1 MNRICL
7 ACYQPVLNGNNEFH
21 EDCSKKLFLQ
31 NEAPVLAYTEK
42 ELARLGLQIIRS
54 SISVT
59 GVQPKLSLDIEKERG
74 NQASKRFTIV
84 GLWGQYILKPP
95 SLHYPQ
101 LPETEDL
108 TMHLAE
114 IAGIPVVPHSLIR
127 LASGSFAYITR
138 RIDRIKGSKI
148 HMEDMCQITGK
159 LTEEKYQGSYEQVAK
174 AILQYSSFP
183 VLDAIGLCEVLLFSF
198 VTGNADMHLKN
209 FSIIRTGP
217 KEYRL
222 TPAYDLVST
231 ALVNPAD
238 KEELALTLNGK
249 KNKITREDF
258 IRFFERLAIE
268 PQQQERLF
276 SRIEKSAGDWYHFI
290 RKSFLTR
297 EYQESFITI
306 IRERMR
312 RLNVS

>member
-7 ACYQPVLNGNNEFH
+7 SCYKPLTTEPGEFH
-21 EDCSKKLFLQ
+21 EECSKRIFLQ
-31 NEAPVLAYTEK
+31 KDAPVLSYTES
-42 ELARLGLQIIRS
+42 ELAELGLQVIRS

-59 GVQPKLSLDIEKERG
+59 GVQPKLSLDFEKEKE

-95 SLHYPQ
+95 AENYPQ

-114 IAGIPVVPHSLIR
+114 IARVPVVPHSLIR

-138 RIDRIKGSKI
+138 RIDRIKGAKI
-148 HMEDMCQITGK
+148 HMEDLCQLTGK
-159 LTEEKYQGSYEQVAK
+159 LTEEKYQCSYEQIAK

-209 FSIIRTGP
+209 FSIIRTGQ

-222 TPAYDLVST
+222 SPAYDLVST
-231 ALVNPAD
+231 ALVNPSD

-249 KNKITREDF
+249 KNKITKEDF

-276 SRIEKSAGDWYHFI
+276 SQMHKSADGWFAFI
-290 RKSFLTR
+290 RQSFLTS
-297 EYQESFITI
+297 EYQESYIAI
-306 IRERMR
+306 IRERIR
-312 RLNVS
+312 RLNF

>member
-7 ACYQPVLNGNNEFH
+7 ACYQPVLNGDSEFH
-21 EDCSKKLFLQ
+21 EECSKKLFLQ

-42 ELARLGLQIIRS
+42 ELAGLGLQIIRS

-74 NQASKRFTIV
+74 NQASKRFTIA

-138 RIDRIKGSKI
+138 RIDRIIGSKI

-222 TPAYDLVST
+222 SPAYDLVST

-238 KEELALTLNGK
+238 KEEMALTLNGK

-276 SRIEKSAGDWYHFI
+276 SRIEKSADDWYHFI

-306 IRERMR
+306 ISERMR

>member
-1 MNRICL
+1 MSRICL
-7 ACYQPVLNGNNEFH
+7 ACYQPVFNGEGEFH
-21 EDCSKKLFLQ
+21 QECSKKIFMQ
-31 NEAPVLAYTEK
+31 NEAPVLGYTEK
-42 ELARLGLQIIRS
+42 ELAELGLQVIRS
-54 SISVT
+54 RFSVT
-59 GVQPKLSLDIEKERG
+59 GVQPKISLDFEKERK
-74 NQASKRFTIV
+74 NQESKRFTIV

-95 SLHYPQ
+95 AANYPQ

-127 LASGSFAYITR
+127 LASGSLAYITR
-138 RIDRIKGSKI
+138 RIDRIKGAKI

-183 VLDAIGLCEVLLFSF
+183 GLDAIGFCEVLLFSF
-198 VTGNADMHLKN
+198 VSGNADMHLKN
-209 FSIIRTGP
+209 FSLIKTGP
-217 KEYRL
+217 DDYRL

-276 SRIEKSAGDWYHFI
+276 SKIEKSADDWYHFI
-290 RKSFLTR
+290 RKSFVSQ
-297 EYQESFITI
+297 EYQEAFVAI
-306 IRERMR
+306 IQERLR
-312 RLNVS
+312 KLKI